1 MTLTS
6 LVLAA
11 SLSISEMGGGKT
23 ETAGDEKPEA
33 KGKKSH
39 RRVKACEELSQK
51 YIMQRCWSEV
61 NLLESMQYKP
71 LKSGLAYHFITG
83 GDVDSLSFL
92 KVVLNQQ
99 RALDYLLCSTWVIS
113 AEDMLQ
119 VRYWYEEGR
128 IKHLDMYLG
137 EIFPNQYKIEWGM
150 VQSFYN
156 DYPEAGR
163 VAVFRNHCKVYAGY
177 NEAADFYFGIQTSA
191 NANTNPRIEQ
201 ASIITE
207 RVLYE
212 FYREFF
218 DGIKSFVK
226 DEKCEEV
233 EKKNETKNAKR

>member
-1 MTLTS
+1 MAFGDDADFS
-6 LVLAA
+6 GFGGLAA
-11 SLSISEMGGGKT
+11 AFGDGGGENEPT
-23 ETAGDEKPEA
+23 PNEGDKEEQV

-39 RRVKACEELSQK
+39 RRVKACEGLSQK

-61 NLLESMQYKP
+61 NLLEAMKYQP
-71 LKSGLAYHFITG
+71 LKPGLAYHFITG

-119 VRYWYEEGR
+119 IRYWYEEGR

-137 EIFPNQYKIEWGM
+137 EIFPNQYKIEWGL
-150 VQSFYN
+150 VQDFYR

-177 NEAADFYFGIQTSA
+177 NEDDDFYFGIQTSA

-218 DGIKSFVK
+218 DGINSFVK
-226 DEKCEEV
+226 DGK
-233 EKKNETKNAKR
+233 